1 VWGGNAAGSSHSQPY
16 PIRLMTLG
24 TPRGGVRRDDLQK
37 MANAQEYNFDHP
49 NAFDADEIVHCLKLL
64 KTGEPVEVPEYCFKT
79 HQRLSITRLIN
90 PSDVI
95 IFEGILLFQVR
106 CCLTLTLPPSYPHR
120 YVRPIGA
127 RLRAFVVSS
136 PSASPSVRAHLSTP
150 LLTLAV

>member
-1 VWGGNAAGSSHSQPY
+1 
-16 PIRLMTLG
+16 
-24 TPRGGVRRDDLQK
+24 

-106 CCLTLTLPPSYPHR
+106 CCLNRTLTLPQSYPLR
-120 YVRPIGA
+120 TIGA
-127 RLRAFVVSS
+127 YRRFC
-136 PSASPSVRAHLSTP
+136 RQ
-150 LLTLAV
+150 LAVNFPICSRAAHHSRHLTGSACAAVLAAAAVSTAAAV

>member
-1 VWGGNAAGSSHSQPY
+1 
-16 PIRLMTLG
+16 
-24 TPRGGVRRDDLQK
+24 

-49 NAFDADEIVHCLKLL
+49 NAFDADEIVHCLELL

-106 CCLTLTLPPSYPHR
+106 LLPHR
-120 YVRPIGA
+120 HPRSVISTAPSGA
-127 RLRAFVVSS
+127 YQRFCRQLPVNLPLCARA
-136 PSASPSVRAHLSTP
+136 PPHL
-150 LLTLAV
+150 AI